1 MLSFRD
7 RDFTCFTMHR
17 LRFLLLT
24 LLLAFGQFA
33 QALHQVEH
41 VSDYNPAQC
50 QICLQ
55 ALDACPNTPSA
66 LINPLFVLLPAL
78 PPVAP
83 LASKRSPAS
92 HNWRARAPPALR

>member
-1 MLSFRD
+1 
-7 RDFTCFTMHR
+7 MHR

-55 ALDACPNTPSA
+55 AQDTCPNPPSA
-66 LINPLFVLLPAL
+66 PVNPLFVLLPVL
-78 PPVAP
+78 LPVAP
-83 LASKRSPAS
+83 LACTPSPAS
-92 HNWRARAPPALR
+92 HTWRARAPPILR